1 MGLLDFF
8 FGNKTSKPVDQKL
21 RTGFRNQY
29 GEELARYMTESDVQL
44 LNDAV
49 DSNGDITEAIATTL
63 KCVRYWQK
71 VFDFNAFDTR
81 HKLMRAGLCK
91 EDASRLTGV
100 ILHCAMGI
108 RR

>member
-8 FGNKTSKPVDQKL
+8 FNNKISEPVDPKP
-21 RTGFRNQY
+21 RTGFLNQH
-29 GEELARYMTESDVQL
+29 GEELAEYLTESDVQL

-49 DSNGDITEAIATTL
+49 DINGDITEEIAKTL
-63 KCVRYWQK
+63 KSVRYWQT

-91 EDASRLTGV
+91 EDANRLTGV
-100 ILHCAMGI
+100 IICWAMGD

>member
-8 FGNKTSKPVDQKL
+8 FGNKTSKPVDPK
-21 RTGFRNQY
+21 TATCFRNQY
-29 GEELARYMTESDVQL
+29 GEELARYLTESDVQL

-49 DSNGDITEAIATTL
+49 DINGDIKEEIAKTL

-81 HKLMRAGLCK
+81 RELMRAGLCK

-100 ILHCAMGI
+100 ILHWAMGV

>member
-1 MGLLDFF
+1 MGLLDIFF
-8 FGNKTSKPVDQKL
+8 DNKYSEPVDPKP

-29 GEELARYMTESDVQL
+29 GEELARYLTKSDVQL
-44 LNDAV
+44 LNVAV
-49 DSNGDITEAIATTL
+49 DINGDITEEIAKTL

-100 ILHCAMGI
+100 IMRWAMGV